1 MSKVG
6 VGEIMLRIRIRRTY
20 YE

>member
-6 VGEIMLRIRIRRTY
+6 VTS
-20 YE
+20 